1 MATGQEV
8 RRAGLLLIDAAVVA
22 AGTAVGLL
30 LQVDVWL
37 AVPVG
42 LAAYVGLYLAAAA
55 VLHGRGHRDSP

>member
-1 MATGQEV
+1 MSAGGDL

-30 LQVDVWL
+30 GINPWL

-42 LAAYVGLYLAAAA
+42 LAAYVGLYLAAVA
-55 VLHGRGHRDSP
+55 VLRGRGRHPTR